1 MICRFFSKKNLSTPF
16 LGFAVN
22 MPSDRKKDTKSEAV
36 HHFYVFPIASDFFR
50 QPVFQPK
57 FLQKEILH
65 NRKLLKIAPIN
76 YQENMIFTEAIFSH
90 IKFFNI
96 DFLSSTMLSGQKG
109 YYCTHMKSF
118 SSKVTPYSL
127 CTIESIFLSAR

>member
-1 MICRFFSKKNLSTPF
+1 
-16 LGFAVN
+16 

-36 HHFYVFPIASDFFR
+36 HHFYVFPIASDFFSTSR
-50 QPVFQPK
+50 VSAKIFAK
-57 FLQKEILH
+57 GNTH

>member
-1 MICRFFSKKNLSTPF
+1 MCFLLLQIFFSTSRVSAKI
-16 LGFAVN
+16 FAKGN
-22 MPSDRKKDTKSEAV
+22 T
-36 HHFYVFPIASDFFR
+36 
-50 QPVFQPK
+50 
-57 FLQKEILH
+57 H